1 MRGKH
6 WILGIG
12 YWLLVI
18 GNCLMVMSF
27 IFTSCRSENP
37 TEGVTTTY
45 KVALISPQSMWD
57 SERSIV
63 AGALAN
69 IDRAQRGLTRRVG
82 IEVEWIDEDA
92 PNLSNMVYRIVEN
105 PEYAAIVGPKYSRH
119 ARIIATASLDS
130 RIPVLM
136 PSVTSAEVQRIYAG
150 SNKSRPGADT
160 SYAQYLA
167 QAVCGGPY
175 YPPLSRWRRG

>member
-37 TEGVTTTY
+37 IEGVTTTY

-63 AGALAN
+63 AGALAT
-69 IDRAQRGLTRRVG
+69 IDRAQQGLTRRVG

-92 PNLSNMVYRIVEN
+92 PDLSNMV
-105 PEYAAIVGPKYSRH
+105 
-119 ARIIATASLDS
+119 
-130 RIPVLM
+130 
-136 PSVTSAEVQRIYAG
+136 
-150 SNKSRPGADT
+150 
-160 SYAQYLA
+160 
-167 QAVCGGPY
+167 
-175 YPPLSRWRRG
+175 

>member
-37 TEGVTTTY
+37 TDGVMTTY

-63 AGALAN
+63 AGALAT
-69 IDRAQRGLTRRVG
+69 IDRAQQGLTRRVG

-92 PNLSNMVYRIVEN
+92 PDLSNMVYRIVEN

-119 ARIIATASLDS
+119 ARIIATASHNS

-136 PSVTSAEVQRIYAG
+136 PSVTSGWTLRPF
-150 SNKSRPGADT
+150 SRCSETISST
-160 SYAQYLA
+160 SSSLTR
-167 QAVCGGPY
+167 
-175 YPPLSRWRRG
+175 L